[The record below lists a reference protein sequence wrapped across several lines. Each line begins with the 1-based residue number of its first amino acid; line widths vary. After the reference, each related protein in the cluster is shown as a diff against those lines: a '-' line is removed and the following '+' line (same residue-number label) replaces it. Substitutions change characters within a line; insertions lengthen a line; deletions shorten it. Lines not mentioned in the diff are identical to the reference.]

1 MGATYHPVYPALWD
15 RTMRDLGGPATVVR
29 LYVLTCPHR
38 LSEGLYHLPVGYIQ
52 HDTGLEPQHVDQALR
67 ELTAARLVD
76 YDPDAEVILDRTA
89 LKFAPLRNGVDR
101 ETGAVRVDKRIA
113 GAVRKLEHVPPTPL
127 LAELYRLAVEHSPA
141 LAEAMAVE
149 WPELADDQGQTRTT
163 PDKQAPSE
171 PLPSPLQA
179 PPKGRV
185 ELRRAELRRA
195 EVEGSGEDEQHDQDE
210 QVPACGWCQASPARL
225 EPDGRPM
232 LYGPRPWCGVCEPV
246 DPDPPDTGPTC
257 HVRGCSRPPE
267 FADEDGQPLC
277 RQHQAATF
285 GQVTPWRSAS

>member
-1 MGATYHPVYPALWD
+1 MGATYHPVYPSLWD
-15 RTMRDLGGPATVVR
+15 RTMRELGGPAKVVR
-29 LYVLTCPHR
+29 LYVLTCSHR
-38 LSEGLYHLPVGYIQ
+38 LSEGLYHLPVGILQ

-89 LKFAPLRNGVDR
+89 LKFAPLRNRVDGQ
-101 ETGAVRVDKRIA
+101 TGEVRVDKRIA

-127 LAELYRLAVEHSPA
+127 LAELYRLAVEHSPDLADA
-141 LAEAMAVE
+141 LAAE
-149 WPELADDQGQTRTT
+149 WPALADQQPAIRPT
-163 PDKQAPSE
+163 PDKQAPSK
-171 PLPSPLQA
+171 PLASPLGA
-179 PPKGRV
+179 PPEGRV
-185 ELRRAELRRA
+185 ELRRAEPRRA

-210 QVPACGWCQASPARL
+210 QVPTCGWCQASPARL

-257 HVRGCSRPPE
+257 HVIGCSRPPE

-277 RQHQAATF
+277 GQHQGATF
-285 GQVTPWRSAS
+285 GEVTPWQAAS